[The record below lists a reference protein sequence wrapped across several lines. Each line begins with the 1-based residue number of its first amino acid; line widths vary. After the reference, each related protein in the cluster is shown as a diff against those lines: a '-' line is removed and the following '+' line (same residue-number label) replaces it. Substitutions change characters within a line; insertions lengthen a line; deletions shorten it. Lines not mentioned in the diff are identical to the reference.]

1 MSKCLLCDRKLNA
14 KITFTSIFFFDTPDA
29 TVCSLC
35 LSSFEKIA
43 EQHCS
48 YCYKSGISEYCSDCQ
63 YWFSRGKHVDHRA
76 IFQYNEAMADYFS
89 RYKFQGDYLLRKVFA
104 HQITLLLS
112 RYPDYTIVPIPVSKH
127 RMEERGFNQVE
138 GLLEASHIS
147 YRVLLG
153 KHESEQ
159 QSSKS
164 RKERLEAEQVFYI
177 LDGVTIPDKL
187 LLVDD
192 IYTTGATFQHA
203 VDLFMKMGEKE
214 IKTFSL
220 AR

>member
-1 MSKCLLCDRKLNA
+1 
-14 KITFTSIFFFDTPDA
+14 
-29 TVCSLC
+29 
-35 LSSFEKIA
+35 
-43 EQHCS
+43 
-48 YCYKSGISEYCSDCQ
+48 
-63 YWFSRGKHVDHRA
+63 
-76 IFQYNEAMADYFS
+76 MADYFS

-112 RYPDYTIVPIPVSKH
+112 QYPDYTIVPIPVSKH

-203 VDLFMKMGEKE
+203 VDLFVKMDRKE